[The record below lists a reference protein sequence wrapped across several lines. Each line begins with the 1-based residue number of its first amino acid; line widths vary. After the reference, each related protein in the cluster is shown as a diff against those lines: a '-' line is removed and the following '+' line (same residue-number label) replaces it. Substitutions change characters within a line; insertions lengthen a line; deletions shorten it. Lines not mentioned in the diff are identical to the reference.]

1 MTLVQVPQRYTS
13 NMAAFTTVEI
23 MTSGGAQDY
32 VGLGVTYASPKL
44 PKHYDYETL
53 ERLQLKLG
61 WDERTLARWG
71 ANVKTRQL

>member
-1 MTLVQVPQRYTS
+1 
-13 NMAAFTTVEI
+13 MAAFTTVDI